1 MQLYS
6 CRRLFALSCLK
17 VTQASTAPCSD
28 SLFQLL
34 LCLAIRSS
42 IVNDL
47 WPVITYQCCQWNFWT
62 VFCRNISPEE
72 IPTTSN
78 CFGGLNSELCFVI
91 EGVLWE
97 ASWSGSFLWQTIVA
111 HKHSF
116 TFTDCKHSFTFTDCK
131 HTFTHREIA
140 DIFPSNAVINS
151 FLIFCRAESSL
162 SLFLARRRHR
172 AQSSLRC
179 DASSSILLFC
189 TPNILLFCAQ
199 IPQKNMNYKKC
210 VKLEIPQKRRTKKFY
225 LALLRG
231 HVEEDRVDIDIPIGE
246 RPK

>member
-17 VTQASTAPCSD
+17 VTQASTAPRSD

-34 LCLAIRSS
+34 QHLSTRSS

-78 CFGGLNSELCFVI
+78 CFGGLNSELCFVFCDWRRAL
-91 EGVLWE
+91 GGKLKWE
-97 ASWSGSFLWQTIVA
+97 LPVANNCCSQTLIHIHRLQTHIHTQRLQTFSHQMQWLTHSSFSA
-111 HKHSF
+111 ERSPRCPSF
-116 TFTDCKHSFTFTDCK
+116 SRGGDTGFK
-131 HTFTHREIA
+131 A
-140 DIFPSNAVINS
+140 VWGALQIFFFFA
-151 FLIFCRAESSL
+151 
-162 SLFLARRRHR
+162 
-172 AQSSLRC
+172 
-179 DASSSILLFC
+179 
-189 TPNILLFCAQ
+189 AQ